1 MLSRR
6 EFLSKS
12 ALTAGFVALSGAA
25 GKLLAS
31 EQFKRIEKL
40 TPEAVAADEDFWS
53 WVRTSYTVSSNFYY
67 LNSAGV
73 NPQPKVVQDAE
84 IEHLRFCNE
93 GPAYTMWEILGQGRE
108 PLRKKIAQI
117 GGCDAEEIAFNRN
130 STEGLNTIIFGLNL
144 KAGDEVV
151 LSKYDYPN
159 MMNAWKQ
166 RAKREGIK
174 LVWIDEFTFPME
186 DDHTIVN
193 TYERAITSK
202 TKIVH
207 VTHLINWVGQIVP
220 ARKIADMAHS
230 KGCEVILDGAQT
242 FAHIDFKIPDLG
254 CEYFATSLHKWLGA
268 PFGTGM
274 MYVRKDKIKD
284 VWALLSAGEPDGG
297 DIRKFENLGTRS
309 FPAEMAIAE
318 AADFHLAI
326 GAARKEARLR
336 YLKDYWC
343 NKVKDIPKVK
353 LYTSLKPEYSCTIAN
368 FSIDGW
374 NTNDIHGKL
383 FNDWK
388 LYTVGITWEK
398 ISGVRVSP
406 NVFTSTDQLD
416 LLVQAI
422 KEIAASEPPKKKE

>member
-6 EFLSKS
+6 EFLNRS

-40 TPEAVAADEDFWS
+40 SPEAVAADEDFWA
-53 WVRTSYTVSSNFYY
+53 WVRQSYSVARNITY

-84 IEHLRFCNE
+84 IENLRFCNE
-93 GPAYTMWEILGQGRE
+93 GPANTMWRVLDQGRE

-144 KAGDEVV
+144 KAGDEVIV
-151 LSKYDYPN
+151 SKYDYPN
-159 MMNAWKQ
+159 MLNAWKQ
-166 RAKREGIK
+166 REKREGIK

-186 DDHTIVN
+186 DDQAIVN

-230 KGCEVILDGAQT
+230 KGCEVVLDGAQT
-242 FAHIDFKIPDLG
+242 FAHFDYKIPDLG

-274 MYVRKDKIKD
+274 MYIRKDKIKG
-284 VWALLSAGEPDGG
+284 VWALLSNDNPDG
-297 DIRKFENLGTRS
+297 DNIRKFESLGTRS
-309 FPAEMAIAE
+309 FPAEMAIGE
-318 AADFHLAI
+318 AADFHMAI

-353 LYTSLKPEYSCTIAN
+353 LYTSMKPEYSCAIAN
-368 FSIDGW
+368 FNMEGW
-374 NTNDIHGKL
+374 SAGEVNAKLYEEWKL
-383 FNDWK
+383 FA
-388 LYTVGITWEK
+388 VGIIWEK
-398 ISGVRVSP
+398 VNGTRVSP
-406 NVFTSTDQLD
+406 NVFTSLDELD

-422 KEIAASEPPKKKE
+422 KTIAASDPPEKK